1 MKRTLRVLR
10 KAETALLNVSLRA
23 DRALGMGGRSR
34 PPAPIAVRVA
44 GRPLRSA
51 AVLAVPLAALGGSTF
66 GAFTDGTRF
75 LQAVLLGAGMT
86 LFFALLLRLERLTQL
101 HYERV
106 GYGPAARPPAR
117 RPPAQRSRTG
127 GFGRVLAFLGASWGG
142 LSVVFWSV
150 ERAKGT
156 PVGWLF
162 SGVFMGL
169 VLLGSTALHYW
180 VARKGQRTRPS
191 ADQRSSRAQAPDP

>member
-1 MKRTLRVLR
+1 MKRTVRVLR
-10 KAETALLNVSLRA
+10 KAETALLNAGLKA
-23 DRALGMGGRSR
+23 DRALGMGGRLW

-44 GRPLRSA
+44 SRPLRSA

-117 RPPAQRSRTG
+117 RPPAQRPSEQRPPAQRPRTG
-127 GFGRVLAFLGASWGG
+127 GFGRVLAFLGASWVG

-169 VLLGSTALHYW
+169 VLLGSTALQYW
-180 VARKGQRTRPS
+180 VVRKRQRTRPP
-191 ADQRSSRAQAPDP
+191 AD

>member
-1 MKRTLRVLR
+1 MKRVLR
-10 KAETALLNVSLRA
+10 KAEMLLLTASLKA

-34 PPAPIAVRVA
+34 PPASIAVRVA

-51 AVLAVPLAALGGSTF
+51 AVLAVPLAALGGMTF
-66 GAFTDGTRF
+66 GAFADGTRF
-75 LQAVLLGAGMT
+75 LQAVLSGAGMT

-106 GYGPAARPPAR
+106 GYGPAARL
-117 RPPAQRSRTG
+117 PAQRPRTG
-127 GFGRVLAFLGASWGG
+127 GLGRALAFLGTSWGG
-142 LSVVFWSV
+142 LSVVFGSM

-169 VLLGSTALHYW
+169 VLLGSTAVHYW
-180 VARKGQRTRPS
+180 VGRKRRRTRP
-191 ADQRSSRAQAPDP
+191 PTG